1 MFIVIKCE
9 RIFFAVFLFFLF
21 FTDTF
26 AYMFNLSEKNPIY
39 VDRLGKKIY
48 LFTKLNRNALSKKN
62 PHFGVVYEKGTMAKN
77 APFNAFVDPIT
88 FYNELNSIG
97 LKPGNNL
104 SENRTGEFVVGS
116 EIKVSVIYEG
126 KEFTL
131 SDVIDDTSGKGFL
144 IKFGGNRDRQERM
157 KTGCIMCL
165 ESCYAGITSNS
176 KYPMIS
182 NIKRFFSP
190 NSLFWI
196 KEPFLKG
203 SDVFIF
209 VFWNQD

>member
-1 MFIVIKCE
+1 MFNLE
-9 RIFFAVFLFFLF
+9 RTFFVVLLFFLF
-21 FTDTF
+21 VTNGI
-26 AYMFNLSEKNPIY
+26 AYVFNLSEKNPLY
-39 VDRLGKKIY
+39 VDRLGKKVY
-48 LFTKLNRNALSKKN
+48 LFTKLNRSALGKKN
-62 PHFGVVYEKGTMAKN
+62 THFGIVYEKGTMAKN
-77 APFNAFVDPIT
+77 APFNAFVEPIT

-104 SENRTGEFVVGS
+104 SENRTGEFVAGS
-116 EIKVSVIYEG
+116 EIKVTVIYEG

-131 SDVIDDTSGKGFL
+131 SDVIYDTFGKGFL
-144 IKFGGNRDRQERM
+144 IKFGGNKATQEKM

-165 ESCYAGITSNS
+165 ESCYAGITSNA

-190 NSLFWI
+190 NSYFWI

-209 VFWNQD
+209 VFWNQN